1 MYEKIFDLLNDA
13 TKDIFLK
20 LQDEYGVECGDCPP
34 MIEIDLDKA
43 TGELAEVIKEAFVY
57 QLGERKV

>member
-13 TKDIFLK
+13 ATNIFLK

-57 QLGERKV
+57 QLGEREV